1 MSIKAFVRNVLVSY
15 TELPNIL
22 KKSVKNIMEELRI
35 ILTPYKQHKNVLLN
49 VPVAGFWNGKSL
61 KDYLVRAKI
70 SKLEESG
77 RCERYGKKTCLLK
90 ITYLLCLFLF
100 YVFNF

>member
-1 MSIKAFVRNVLVSY
+1 MSIKTFVRNVLVSY
-15 TELPNIL
+15 TELPNIF
-22 KKSVKNIMEELRI
+22 KKSAKIIMEELRI

-77 RCERYGKKTCLLK
+77 RCERCGKKNLFVKNNLLVMV
-90 ITYLLCLFLF
+90 IFILCI
-100 YVFNF
+100 